1 MSNSVKFKEIN
12 DNNTKLII
20 DCVYEHG
27 KPWSL
32 SKDALSKLMKVK
44 NVGGFRT
51 KSGLKYVVLY
61 STNSDIYW
69 RDVLD
74 TELGLYIY
82 YGDNKKPGVDLHGP
96 YGNRVL
102 KDVFEYAESSDL
114 NVRKKIPPF
123 FLFESDRENGGVKFR
138 GLLVPGYRGI
148 NHLDWLTAVWAQ
160 LNEGGRFQNYKSMF
174 TVLDTS
180 SGSTASPK
188 DATIDI
194 RWLKDL
200 EEGHGY
206 DSIYAPLSWK
216 NYIEKGIFKPLAI
229 SVTSAIRTKEQQLP
243 EEGLKK
249 EMLNYIYNYFI
260 DNPTYFES
268 FALGITVLAD
278 DNIFDEQQTRPTRD
292 GGRDG
297 IGKYAIMKKLKTS
310 LNTTFAVEAKC
321 YEPNRSVGVKE
332 TSRLISR
339 IRHRQF
345 GVFVTT
351 SFVAQQAY
359 EEILEDEQPIA
370 IIAGSDII
378 EILFQNQITS
388 LAKLIV
394 YLNNNYP
401 KEMI

>member
-1 MSNSVKFKEIN
+1 MVERVKFEKLN
-12 DNNTKLII
+12 DKKTKLII
-20 DCVYEHG
+20 DKVYEHG

-32 SKDALSKLMKVK
+32 SNDALSKLMRVK

-51 KSGLKYVVLY
+51 KTGLKYVVLY

-69 RDVLD
+69 RDELD

-82 YGDNKKPGVDLHGP
+82 YGDNKKPGVDIHSP

-102 KDVFEYAESSDL
+102 RDVFEYAESSDI
-114 NVRKKIPPF
+114 NIRKKIPPF

-138 GLLVPGYRGI
+138 GLLVPGYRGV
-148 NHLDWLTAVWAQ
+148 NHFDWLTAVWAQ
-160 LNEGGRFQNYKSMF
+160 LDTGGRFQNYKSMF
-174 TVLDTS
+174 TVLNTS
-180 SGSTASPK
+180 SGSKKCPK
-188 DATIDI
+188 DASIDI
-194 RWLKDL
+194 RWLDDL
-200 EEGHGY
+200 AEGKGY
-206 DSIYAPLSWK
+206 DSEFAPISWK
-216 NYIEKGIFKPLAI
+216 NYIDKGIFTPLTI
-229 SVTSAIRTKEQQLP
+229 TVNSLVRTKEQQLP
-243 EEGLKK
+243 KK
-249 EMLNYIYNYFI
+249 GVKLDMLNYIYNYFI
-260 DNPTYFES
+260 DKPTYFEE

-278 DNIFDEQQTRPTRD
+278 DNIYDEQQTRPTKD

-297 IGKYAIMKKLKTS
+297 IGKYAIMKRLKTS

-351 SFVAQQAY
+351 SFVAPQAY
-359 EEILEDEQPIA
+359 EEILEDDQPIA
-370 IIAGSDII
+370 IIAGNDII
-378 EILFQNQITS
+378 DILFQNQITS
-388 LAKLIV
+388 MPKLIL

-401 KEMI
+401 KE

>member
-1 MSNSVKFKEIN
+1 MNNKIKFEDIN
-12 DNNTKLII
+12 DLSTKLII

-32 SKDALSKLMKVK
+32 SNDALSKLMKVK

-69 RDVLD
+69 RDELD
-74 TELGLYIY
+74 TEQGLYIY
-82 YGDNKKPGVDLHGP
+82 YGDNKKPGVDIHAP

-102 KDVFEYAESSDL
+102 KDIFEYAESNDL
-114 NVRKKIPPF
+114 EIRKKIPPV
-123 FLFESDRENGGVKFR
+123 FLFESDREHGGVKFR
-138 GLLVPGYRGI
+138 GLLVPGYRGV
-148 NHLDWLTAVWAQ
+148 NHFDWLTAVWAQ

-180 SGSTASPK
+180 TGSDASPK
-188 DATIDI
+188 DASIDI

-200 EEGHGY
+200 ENGFGFE
-206 DSIYAPLSWK
+206 SKYAPLSWK
-216 NYIEKGIFKPLAI
+216 NYISKGIFKPLTI
-229 SVTSAIRTKEQQLP
+229 TVNSLIRTKEQQLP
-243 EEGLKK
+243 EPGLRM

-260 DNPTYFES
+260 DNPTYFET

-278 DNIFDEQQTRPTRD
+278 DNIFDEEQTRPTRD

-297 IGKYAIMKKLKTS
+297 IGKYAIMKKLKTR

-321 YEPNRSVGVKE
+321 YEPNHSVGVKE

-351 SFVAQQAY
+351 SFVAPQAY
-359 EEILEDEQPIA
+359 EEILEDDQPIA
-370 IIAGSDII
+370 IISGNDII
-378 EILFQNQITS
+378 DILFQNQITS
-388 LAKLIV
+388 MPKLIL

-401 KEMI
+401 KE

>member
-1 MSNSVKFKEIN
+1 MSNNIKFENIN
-12 DNNTKLII
+12 KKKPTLII
-20 DCVYEHG
+20 DCVYDHG
-27 KPWSL
+27 EPWSL
-32 SKDALSKLMKVK
+32 SNDALSKLMGVK

-51 KSGLKYVVLY
+51 KTGLKYVVLY

-82 YGDNKKPGVDLHGP
+82 YGDNKKPGVDIHGP

-102 KDVFEYAESSDL
+102 REVFEYAESNDV
-114 NVRKKIPPF
+114 NIRKKIPPF

-180 SGSTASPK
+180 SGSESSPK
-188 DATIDI
+188 DASIDI
-194 RWLKDL
+194 RWLEDL
-200 EEGHGY
+200 KNGKGF
-206 DSIYAPLSWK
+206 DSIYAPFAWK
-216 NYIEKGIFKPLAI
+216 NFIEKGIFKPLTI
-229 SVTSAIRTKEQQLP
+229 SVNTCIRTKEQQLP
-243 EEGLKK
+243 QDGLRK

-260 DNPTYFES
+260 DNPTNFET

-278 DNIFDEQQTRPTRD
+278 DNIYGEQQTRPTRD

-297 IGKYAIMKKLKTS
+297 IGNYAIMKKLKTS

-321 YEPNRSVGVKE
+321 YESNHSVGVKE

-351 SFVAQQAY
+351 SFVAPQAY
-359 EEILEDEQPIA
+359 QEILEDEQPIA
-370 IIAGSDII
+370 IIAGNDII
-378 EILFQNQITS
+378 DILFQNQITS
-388 LAKLIV
+388 MAKLIV

-401 KEMI
+401 K

>member
-1 MSNSVKFKEIN
+1 MQNKVKFENIN
-12 DNNTKLII
+12 SDSTKIII

-32 SKDALSKLMKVK
+32 SNDALSKLMKVK

-69 RDVLD
+69 RDELD
-74 TELGLYIY
+74 TEQGLYIY
-82 YGDNKKPGVDLHGP
+82 YGDNKQPGVDIHTP

-102 KDVFEYAESSDL
+102 KDVFEYAESNEL
-114 NVRKKIPPF
+114 EVRKKIPPF
-123 FLFESDRENGGVKFR
+123 FLFESDREQGGVKFR
-138 GLLVPGYRGI
+138 GLLVPGYRGV
-148 NHLDWLTAVWAQ
+148 NHFDWLTAVWAQ

-180 SGSTASPK
+180 TGSVESPK

-200 EEGHGY
+200 EAGKGFE
-206 DSIYAPLSWK
+206 SKYAPLSWK
-216 NYIEKGIFKPLAI
+216 NYIEKGIFKPLTI
-229 SVTSAIRTKEQQLP
+229 TVNSMIRTKEQQLP
-243 EEGLKK
+243 EPGLKT

-260 DNPTYFES
+260 DKPTNFEA

-278 DNIFDEQQTRPTRD
+278 DNIFDEEQTRPTRD

-297 IGKYAIMKKLKTS
+297 IGKYAIMKRLKTS

-321 YEPNRSVGVKE
+321 YEPNHSVGVKE

-351 SFVAQQAY
+351 SFIAPQAY

-370 IIAGSDII
+370 IISGSDII
-378 EILFQNQITS
+378 DILFQNQITS
-388 LAKLIV
+388 MPRLIL

-401 KEMI
+401 KE